1 MKKLLLTLALALTM
15 CYVSAQTVIAD
26 ETTLT
31 ELKAS
36 IKIETSNEAI
46 FSALLKDFKDELTKY
61 TVSFKKDRTG
71 AYKLYTIPF
80 KREQSEKLKQ
90 FFRNLNKAK

>member
-1 MKKLLLTLALALTM
+1 MKKLFFTLAFTLTM
-15 CYVSAQTVIAD
+15 FLGYAQTVIAD

-31 ELKAS
+31 ELKAN
-36 IKIETSNEAI
+36 IKVETSNEAI
-46 FSALLKDFKDELTKY
+46 FSALLRDFKDELTKY